1 MFLWHSQIHTHRYIY
16 IYKDRIE
23 PYKLR
28 VWERILSKDCGHN
41 FPWKPWAQLSLSGA
55 CRPEITWVMQTPIR
69 RFNLRETVS
78 PKPMRCLVG
87 SWEEVDRLGWQCDQ
101 HFTVFTC
108 LCFHVFPLL
117 HRQISNLELRTCWLA
132 VRELNIDCWS
142 WPVSPFLP
150 AIRECCE
157 MLWEYPRSS
166 DGIGPA
172 NAKSGLWRRETPDTS
187 AQSLT
192 RKALAVQIVQWGHSP
207 AESGFIWIRID
218 EQAVYLQ
225 CMELTEACYILLLIL

>member
-1 MFLWHSQIHTHRYIY
+1 MVWCDGTWSRNISLPDSVCNATDPPMTWRKKGVLLHLDTWAHITEMAHVPLAFTNTHTHTYIY

-41 FPWKPWAQLSLSGA
+41 FPSKPWAQLSLSGA

-69 RFNLRETVS
+69 RFNLHETVS
-78 PKPMRCLVG
+78 PKVPMRCLVG
-87 SWEEVDRLGWQCDQ
+87 SWEEVDRSGWQCDQ

-187 AQSLT
+187 A
-192 RKALAVQIVQWGHSP
+192 
-207 AESGFIWIRID
+207 
-218 EQAVYLQ
+218 
-225 CMELTEACYILLLIL
+225 